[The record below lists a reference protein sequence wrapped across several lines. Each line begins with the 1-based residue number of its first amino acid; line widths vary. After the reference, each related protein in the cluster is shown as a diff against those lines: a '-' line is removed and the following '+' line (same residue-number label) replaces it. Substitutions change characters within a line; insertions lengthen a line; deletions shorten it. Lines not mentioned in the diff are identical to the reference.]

1 MWGTERMMRSLTF
14 IDLKNETSDD
24 DNTDKVNDRV
34 VEARCRTWET
44 VRVGQ
49 REEEGGK
56 LR

>member
-1 MWGTERMMRSLTF
+1 MWGAERMMRSLTF

-49 REEEGGK
+49 CEKEGG
-56 LR
+56 

>member
-14 IDLKNETSDD
+14 IDLKNETGDD
-24 DNTDKVNDRV
+24 DNTDKVYDRV

-49 REEEGGK
+49 CEKEGG
-56 LR
+56 

>member
-1 MWGTERMMRSLTF
+1 MWGTERMMRSLTLY
-14 IDLKNETSDD
+14 DDPKKGTVDD

-49 REEEGGK
+49 CEKEGG
-56 LR
+56 